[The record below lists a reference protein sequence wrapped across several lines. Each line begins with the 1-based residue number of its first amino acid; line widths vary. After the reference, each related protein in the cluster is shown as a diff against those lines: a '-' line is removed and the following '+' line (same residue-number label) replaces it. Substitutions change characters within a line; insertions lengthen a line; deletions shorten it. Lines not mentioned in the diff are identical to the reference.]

1 MDTGYVKKH
10 LLAKQFCY
18 YKIFVA
24 DIPAYRVDTSFIF
37 SFLP

>member
-1 MDTGYVKKH
+1 MVTGYVKKH
-10 LLAKQFCY
+10 LLAKQFYY

-24 DIPAYRVDTSFIF
+24 DIPAYRVDTTIIF